1 MNDPELSKSS
11 LQTVQLSKSRCMD
24 IKPNTVGLASGVE
37 KSVPNK
43 MSGLRFRLA
52 QDLDLQVNQLNLL
65 SRSRNPCSLVAN
77 VYPNSSVQLTCCDPV
92 VGNSRFGSGTKL
104 DNLSKLIETY
114 VVRCNKAEREALK
127 DEEH

>member
-1 MNDPELSKSS
+1 
-11 LQTVQLSKSRCMD
+11 MD

-52 QDLDLQVNQLNLL
+52 QDLDLQANQLNLL

-77 VYPNSSVQLTCCDPV
+77 VYPNSSVQLTCCDLV

-104 DNLSKLIETY
+104 DSLSKLIETY